1 MPARAGH
8 RRGVIRRA
16 AGRRRRLPLE
26 STAPMSSLPRSTADG
41 PHAATA
47 APSLARQWLL
57 GASLILIAFNLR
69 PVFGS
74 ISVLLPEVMRDTG
87 MGPTGASLLTTLP
100 LLCLGIF
107 AIPAPA
113 LARRFG
119 PERVLL
125 GALLLICVGTLL
137 RGTGHLGVLF
147 MSTALAGAGI
157 AVGNVL
163 LPGLVKRD
171 FARHAAMMTGLY
183 TLAVCGGASSSTAF
197 TVPLERNVFHGQWA
211 LTLAAWALPAALVLI
226 LWAPQALAARPLPA
240 HAQVRSGSLWHDRL
254 AWQVMGFMGLQSAL
268 AYIVLGWLAPL
279 LRERG
284 LDGADAGYVVAVS
297 ILVQLGSCLV
307 TPSIAARCR
316 DQRALAVAMAVITCT
331 AMLAFIFAPLS
342 GRWLWAV
349 LLGLGQGGAFALAL
363 TLIVLRSP
371 DAGTTAQLSA
381 MAQGGGYILASAGPL
396 LAGLLRGWT
405 GSFESSAILF
415 VIVSLAMAWC
425 GWGAGRRLLVKP
437 RAQS

>member
-1 MPARAGH
+1 
-8 RRGVIRRA
+8 
-16 AGRRRRLPLE
+16 
-26 STAPMSSLPRSTADG
+26 MSSLPTTSKAAGAQPAHTST
-41 PHAATA
+41 P
-47 APSLARQWLL
+47 PSLARQWLL

-87 MGPTGASLLTTLP
+87 MGPGAASLLTTLP
-100 LLCLGIF
+100 LFCLGVF

-113 LARRFG
+113 LSRRFG

-147 MSTALAGAGI
+147 LSTAMAGAGI

-197 TVPLERNVFHGQWA
+197 TVPLERTLFHGQWT
-211 LTLAAWALPAALVLI
+211 LTLAAWALPAALVLL

-240 HAQVRSGSLWHDRL
+240 HAQPRGGSLWHDRL

-268 AYIVLGWLAPL
+268 AYIVLGWLAPM

-284 LDGADAGYVVAVS
+284 LDGAQAGYVVAVS
-297 ILVQLGSCLV
+297 ILVQLLTCLV

-316 DQRALAVAMAVITCT
+316 DQRAFAVTLAVVICVS
-331 AMLAFIFAPLS
+331 MLAFIFAPLS

-371 DAGTTAQLSA
+371 DAHVTAQLSA
-381 MAQGGGYILASAGPL
+381 MAQGGGYILASGGPL
-396 LAGLLRGWT
+396 LAGMLRGWT
-405 GSFESSAILF
+405 GSFESSSILL
-415 VIVSLAMAWC
+415 VLISLAMAAC

-437 RAQS
+437 RVRA

>member
-1 MPARAGH
+1 
-8 RRGVIRRA
+8 V
-16 AGRRRRLPLE
+16 
-26 STAPMSSLPRSTADG
+26 
-41 PHAATA
+41 
-47 APSLARQWLL
+47 
-57 GASLILIAFNLR
+57 SLILIAFNLR

-74 ISVLLPEVMRDTG
+74 VSVLLPEVMRDTG

-107 AIPAPA
+107 AMPAPA

-119 PERVLL
+119 PERTLF
-125 GALLLICVGTLL
+125 GALLLICIGTLL
-137 RGTGHLGVLF
+137 RGTGSLPLLF
-147 MSTALAGAGI
+147 AATALAGAGI

-171 FARHAAMMTGLY
+171 FPTHAAMMTGMY
-183 TLAVCGGASSSTAF
+183 TLAVCAGASSSTAF
-197 TVPLERNVFHGQWA
+197 TVPLERHVFHGSWA
-211 LTLAAWALPAALVLI
+211 LTLAAWALPAALVLL
-226 LWAPQALAARPLPA
+226 LWAPQALAAKPLPA
-240 HAQVRSGSLWHDRL
+240 HAQARGGSLWHDPL

-284 LDGADAGYVVAVS
+284 LDGAEAGYVVALS
-297 ILVQLGSCLV
+297 ILVQLGACLV

-316 DQRALAVAMAVITCT
+316 DQRALAVGMAAITLM
-331 AMLAFIFAPLS
+331 AMLALIFAPLS

-349 LLGLGQGGAFALAL
+349 LLGCGQGGSFALAL
-363 TLIVLRSP
+363 SLIVMRSP
-371 DAGTTAQLSA
+371 DSATTAQLSA
-381 MAQGGGYILASAGPL
+381 MAQGGGYVLASGGPL

-405 GSFESSAILF
+405 GSFQSSALLL
-415 VIVSLAMAWC
+415 VMLALAMAWC

-437 RAQS
+437 RPSA

>member
-1 MPARAGH
+1 M
-8 RRGVIRRA
+8 
-16 AGRRRRLPLE
+16 
-26 STAPMSSLPRSTADG
+26 
-41 PHAATA
+41 HAAT
-47 APSLARQWLL
+47 PSLARQWLL
-57 GASLILIAFNLR
+57 GISLILIAFNLR

-87 MGPTGASLLTTLP
+87 MGPAMASMLTTLP
-100 LLCLGIF
+100 LFCLGVF

-113 LARRFG
+113 LSRRFG
-119 PERVLL
+119 AERVLL

-137 RGTGHLGVLF
+137 RGTGHLGLLF
-147 MSTALAGAGI
+147 VSTAMAGAGI

-171 FARHAAMMTGLY
+171 FAKHAAMMTGLY

-197 TVPLERNVFHGQWA
+197 TVPLERNLFHGEWA
-211 LTLAAWALPAALVLI
+211 LTLAAWALPAALVLL
-226 LWAPQALAARPLPA
+226 LWAPQALAAKPVPA
-240 HAQVRSGSLWHDRL
+240 HAQVRSGSLWRDKL

-284 LDGADAGYVVAVS
+284 LDGAEAGYVVAVS
-297 ILVQLGSCLV
+297 ILVQLGTCLI
-307 TPSIAARCR
+307 TPSAAARCR
-316 DQRALAVAMAVITCT
+316 DQRAFAVGLAAITCVS
-331 AMLAFIFAPLS
+331 MLAFIFAPLS

-349 LLGLGQGGAFALAL
+349 LLGLGQGGSFALAL

-371 DAGTTAQLSA
+371 NVAATAQLSA

-415 VIVSLAMAWC
+415 VVIAVAMAAC
-425 GWGAGRRLLVKP
+425 GWGAGRRLLVQP
-437 RAQS
+437 QQHAH